1 MSLFHTDNSY
11 PIFNPT
17 NGFGLREPDGAG
29 SVVFYLLVFISIA
42 FPKFKTLEKLYY

>member
-1 MSLFHTDNSY
+1 MSLFHPDNSY

-29 SVVFYLLVFISIA
+29 SVDSYFLENLTFS
-42 FPKFKTLEKLYY
+42 KFKTLEKLYY